1 MILQNQENAVRP
13 AAQAATWSGG
23 PDGVALGYRGRLVAA
38 ELSDASV
45 RGKGSSGTLG
55 SCLKNPAVD
64 LAIVPANRQR
74 APKVIPTLLAMP
86 LAGTF
91 AGHRSRSARR
101 FLKHMKTV
109 ALSLACLWCCSA
121 CVSVVPSAEK
131 QIRFARAQADAAFLR
146 RDFATVALPLVENV
160 QLTGPVWRTLNKD
173 ELLKRHGR
181 LCKERTD
188 VSWTHFPQKIRI
200 NTNWRV
206 AAETGVWRERWTAP
220 DGPVE
225 IEGSYSALWR
235 QSRDQWLLDSEVF
248 VPLKCTGGEYCRPE

>member
-1 MILQNQENAVRP
+1 MRHRRP
-13 AAQAATWSGG
+13 NKIGRANGDEPFTFIVFLGRARRLI
-23 PDGVALGYRGRLVAA
+23 PVAHLG
-38 ELSDASV
+38 
-45 RGKGSSGTLG
+45 
-55 SCLKNPAVD
+55 
-64 LAIVPANRQR
+64 
-74 APKVIPTLLAMP
+74 
-86 LAGTF
+86 
-91 AGHRSRSARR
+91 RSARR

-121 CVSVVPSAEK
+121 CVSVAPSPEK

-160 QLTGPVWRTLNKD
+160 QFTGPVWRTLNRA
-173 ELLKRHGR
+173 ELLKRYGR
-181 LCKERTD
+181 LCNERTD
-188 VSWTHFPQKIRI
+188 VSWTHFPQKVSI

-206 AAETGVWRERWTAP
+206 ASETGVWKERWTAP